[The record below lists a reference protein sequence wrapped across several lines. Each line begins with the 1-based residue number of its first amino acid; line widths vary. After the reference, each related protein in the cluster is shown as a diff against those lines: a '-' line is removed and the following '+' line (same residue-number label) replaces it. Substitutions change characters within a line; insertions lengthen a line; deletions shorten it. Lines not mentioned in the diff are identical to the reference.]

1 MIGRGFKMKLK
12 APWQPLPQSAV
23 SLSRQ
28 RAVREAVTQA
38 ADLLSLPAPHVVIA
52 PTKAVGLTRVTPPQ
66 SVRMDTYLAAHAPEM
81 VVQALVAHEMGHL
94 VTNRPSDRGS
104 RLLATLAVF
113 VAVVLSIGVV
123 WTLLVLTPGHP
134 QDLATLALY
143 GLLLLTWSLLIAS
156 RRMLRPLE
164 RAADAVSVNLVGSD
178 AFVTARRWVATH
190 YHSPHQGRLWRWV
203 KEAID
208 THPPTAER
216 IAMAQKMAVPPG
228 PLLEALGHQLGH
240 TETAW
245 ERRP

>member
-1 MIGRGFKMKLK
+1 MISRGLK
-12 APWQPLPQSAV
+12 APWRPLPPSAV
-23 SLSRQ
+23 SLARQ
-28 RAVREAVTQA
+28 RSVRDAVAQA
-38 ADLLSLPAPHVVIA
+38 AEFLCLPTPDVVIA
-52 PTKAVGLTRVTPPQ
+52 PTKAVGLTRVTHPQ
-66 SVRMDTYLAAHAPEM
+66 SIRMDSFLAAHAPE
-81 VVQALVAHEMGHL
+81 VVMQALVAHEMGHL

-123 WTLLVLTPGHP
+123 WTLLVLAPGRP
-134 QDLATLALY
+134 EDLATLVLY

-164 RAADAVSVNLVGSD
+164 RAADAVSVNLMGSD
-178 AFVTARRWVATH
+178 AFVAARRWVATH
-190 YHSPHQGRLWRWV
+190 YHRSRQGRLWRWV
-203 KEAID
+203 KEATC

-240 TETAW
+240 NETAW